1 MSESSVSLHMY
12 SITLKSAAIG
22 YATPYSKAGI
32 SSRSNL
38 LQTYIMEVKEV
49 RKKNAQLLIASR
61 SGGIQADFART
72 AGVAVGYLNQ
82 ILNDWQDRSMGASVA
97 RRIEKRVGK
106 PRGWMDIPH
115 TDEWLEAEKS
125 VATHSGGRQVISTRT
140 VLIAEELETL
150 SDVSLDAV
158 ANLIDAL
165 KRIEGQAK
173 PPPSPPQSLHV
184 RK

>member
-1 MSESSVSLHMY
+1 MY
-12 SITLKSAAIG
+12 SIALKSVAIG

-32 SSRSNL
+32 SNRSNL
-38 LQTYIMEVKEV
+38 LQTSMMEVKEV

-82 ILNDWQDRSMGASVA
+82 ILNDWQDRSMGTSVA

-125 VATHSGGRQVISTRT
+125 VASHSQRLGGRQGISTRT